1 MMLFDFQTHDWRE
14 IASNGKLFYYLESTP
29 DGKWLYFQDLLEAG
43 APLYHARAGNWKA
56 ERVMSF
62 ESLLRTGVTRCRF
75 MGLTRD
81 GSPMVLA
88 TRGGGDVY
96 ALDLDLP

>member
-1 MMLFDFQTHDWRE
+1 VHAGDW
-14 IASNGKLFYYLESTP
+14 KP
-29 DGKWLYFQDLLEAG
+29 
-43 APLYHARAGNWKA
+43 

-62 ESLLRTGVTRCRF
+62 ESLLQTGVLRCRF
-75 MGLTRD
+75 MGLTLD
-81 GSPMVLA
+81 GSPVVLA

>member
-1 MMLFDFQTHDWRE
+1 
-14 IASNGKLFYYLESTP
+14 
-29 DGKWLYFQDLLEAG
+29 
-43 APLYHARAGNWKA
+43 
-56 ERVMSF
+56 MSF
-62 ESLLRTGVTRCRF
+62 ESLLQTGVTRCRF